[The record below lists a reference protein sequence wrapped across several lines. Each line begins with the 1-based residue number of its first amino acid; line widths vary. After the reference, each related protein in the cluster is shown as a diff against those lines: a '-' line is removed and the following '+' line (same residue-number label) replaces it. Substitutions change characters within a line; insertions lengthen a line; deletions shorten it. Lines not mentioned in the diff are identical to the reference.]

1 MNWNGQRETLDH
13 LIKNRIFPEKAR
25 ANQDEFNAKRRSR
38 IESALNTR
46 PFFIPLEFNMLA
58 AGQVSPYRAITPQLN
73 FDFIITGF
81 KTDSNNRDILI
92 RRTEDERPLVYTGD
106 QTNVYLRTDDIAGLA
121 ATVGGGQIGTF
132 YLPKPLMLYRGQRL
146 TVEMFKTDT
155 TPAAEEAN
163 IVLVGIRVFR
173 REVGEIVLDKTERE
187 RIDFL
192 MQAREA
198 PSIRFLKQTV
208 SFSSGVAGGI
218 DDNLLTPE
226 VPEPLL
232 VLGVRT
238 TLRQSLIQ
246 GLRLEGEPNWMPSAT
261 PVWAVMAE
269 DELVHDNYQW
279 FSRPI
284 YLRSKQGIE
293 IERITNSIDG
303 SNIDSQTGETITW
316 ICETV

>member
-13 LIKNRIFPEKAR
+13 LIKNRIYPEKAR

-38 IESALNTR
+38 IESALHTR
-46 PFFIPLEFNMLA
+46 PFFVPLEFNMLV
-58 AGQVSPYRAITPQLN
+58 AGSVSPYRAITPQLP

-81 KTDSNNRDILI
+81 KTDCNNRDIII
-92 RRTEDERPLVYTGD
+92 RRREDEAPLVYTGD
-106 QTNVYLRTDDIAGLA
+106 QTNVYLRTDDIAGLS
-121 ATVGGGQIGTF
+121 ATIGGGQLGTF
-132 YLPKPLMLYRGQRL
+132 YLPKPIMLYRGYRL

-155 TPAAEEAN
+155 TAAAEEAN
-163 IVLVGIRVFR
+163 IVLVGIKVIRK
-173 REVGEIVLDKTERE
+173 EVGEMAIDKIERE
-187 RIDFL
+187 HIDFL
-192 MQAREA
+192 MRSREA

-261 PVWAVMAE
+261 PVWGVMGE

-303 SNIDSQTGETITW
+303 SNIDAQTGETITW